1 MDLRSLATFIQIA
14 ELGNFT
20 RAADKLGYSQPTVSF
35 QIKQLEQELGVKLFD
50 RVGHT
55 VSLTE
60 DGKAALVYAQKICRM
75 AQEMT
80 LGASKSFE
88 PSGIVRIAMAD
99 SLCAPL
105 VIEQFANLRSLYP
118 NISIKITTAGTSD
131 MFRLLD
137 HNEVDIVCTL
147 DSPIYNTTYIVQ
159 SEEKIDAHFVCSA
172 EHTLSKKSALS
183 IDELLKEPFLLTE
196 KGMSYRRLLDERLAK
211 DDKEIQPVFEAG
223 STDVICE
230 LVKKNTGISFLP
242 DYVTE
247 PFVAN
252 GTLSRISIE
261 NFDIELWKQTLY
273 HRDKW
278 VSPQMHVVMNHFA
291 NISLSAKK

>member
-35 QIKQLEQELGVKLFD
+35 QIKQLEQELGIKLFD

-60 DGKAALVYAQKICRM
+60 DGKAALAYAQKICRM

-88 PSGIVRIAMAD
+88 PTGIVRIAMAD

-118 NISIKITTAGTSD
+118 NISIKITTAGTSE

-172 EHTLSKKSALS
+172 EHPLAKKSKLS

-211 DDKEIQPVFEAG
+211 DAKEIQPVFEAG
-223 STDVICE
+223 SADVICE
-230 LVKKNTGISFLP
+230 LVKKFYT
-242 DYVTE
+242 
-247 PFVAN
+247 
-252 GTLSRISIE
+252 
-261 NFDIELWKQTLY
+261 
-273 HRDKW
+273 
-278 VSPQMHVVMNHFA
+278 
-291 NISLSAKK
+291 

>member
-1 MDLRSLATFIQIA
+1 MDLRCLATFIQIA

-55 VSLTE
+55 VSLTD
-60 DGKAALVYAQKICRM
+60 DGRAALSYAQNICRM

-80 LGASKSFE
+80 LGASKNFE
-88 PSGIVRIAMAD
+88 PAGTIRLAMAD

-105 VIEQFANLRSLYP
+105 VLKKFAEFRKFYP
-118 NISIKITTAGTSD
+118 QISIKITTAGTTD
-131 MFRLLD
+131 LFRLLD

-147 DSPIYNTTYIVQ
+147 DAHIYNTTYVIRH
-159 SEEKIDAHFVCSA
+159 EEKLGVHFICSPK
-172 EHTLSKKSALS
+172 HTLAQKKSLS
-183 IDELLKEPFLLTE
+183 VDELLTEPFLLTE
-196 KGMSYRRLLDERLAK
+196 KGMSYRHLLDSKLAK
-211 DDKEIQPVFEAG
+211 DSKEIHPIFECGRADLVCKLAEENAG
-223 STDVICE
+223 IA
-230 LVKKNTGISFLP
+230 FLP

-247 PFVAN
+247 EAVKN
-252 GTLSRISIE
+252 GTLIRLPVE
-261 NFDIELWKQTLY
+261 NFEIELWKQLLY

-278 VSPQMHVVMNHFA
+278 VSPQMKVVMDYLA
-291 NISLSAKK
+291 QITL